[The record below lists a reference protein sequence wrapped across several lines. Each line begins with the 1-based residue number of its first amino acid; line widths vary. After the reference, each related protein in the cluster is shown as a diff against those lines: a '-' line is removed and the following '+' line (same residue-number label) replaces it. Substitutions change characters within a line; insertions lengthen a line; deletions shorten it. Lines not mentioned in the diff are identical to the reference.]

1 MTPSGI
7 IDNMANAAGNFTPK
21 DDRME
26 KAMEQFAK
34 DLGNITKDAASSVA
48 RLVESFEDSEDAMQQ
63 YRDLLQDCTDSISDM
78 QDNLDQLNDDIVDIT
93 HTIDL
98 MSDEAVNF
106 KSELTNLNDELS
118 DLVSNGASNDVID
131 AKQQEIAAKE
141 AQIASK
147 EAEILAKQKEL
158 AKASNKRDVATQDLQ
173 RGKDKRDR
181 LTDAIS
187 HESRKQSKIDG
198 KVQSV
203 TGKDMSVAKAALQ
216 RRNAAVGAAPNG
228 GGKMASMAKGL
239 KGLKANPW
247 MMAIDG
253 LVQAI
258 EFGIGKAT
266 EYARVNTENLLR
278 HIVSS
283 NQVALN
289 DIQAN
294 LDSWQN
300 AIEGAYSSQDLALES
315 QQLLLASTNETLL
328 ATKKLSNTWTNW
340 IPIMGAVNKYQE
352 EVMSM
357 EQKLE
362 EEGLKI
368 ASQWIKQAEAIA
380 KRTDD
385 YISKQ
390 DNTIH
395 SFQKDTGLSQSQ
407 TKVFEEYMLKTGVVL
422 SEYNRTVEDALKMQ
436 THYFET
442 TGRTVNFTQDD
453 YVQNAAVG
461 QLVGDSNLAN
471 FQSQMSIFNH
481 SVSDSADI
489 MYQMYKDV
497 NKMGLSQKKVTKD
510 VLANLKLANKYNFRE
525 GTKSFIELAKWAE
538 NARFNL
544 GALGGS
550 LEKVQAGGLEGT
562 ITQAAKLQV
571 LGGNFAMAADPLGMM
586 WEADNDPDAY
596 AKRIKDSFAG
606 MGIVDQTTGETK
618 FSGAE
623 QRQIRAAAEAW
634 GISMEDAKNMIREDN
649 KKQVVRKQMGGS
661 RLNPDQQDAV
671 INKAQRDEKTG
682 RWVVNVIGS
691 DTPIDV
697 SQVTEAD
704 LSNIVSEDNGE
715 AAVQYAKSTLSVVEQ
730 IESTTKLIAASLG
743 VDTFENYMAAAQQSI
758 DATRDAYS
766 QNHRELTEAIATVRE
781 HALEEQKKSLERL
794 GIINTELTK
803 SYGKLASVEEYNKRM
818 LALLE
823 AKYAHIK
830 EARDRTEKV
839 VQERLNPQYEKTQ
852 QASYGD
858 RFSEGQKLQTRRKEY
873 WYAKGDEDIAQGN
886 YVSGYWNKFNGFAE
900 NTIGRAVQGVANV
913 FGGVYDAVSSSDG
926 KPSLIQAN
934 SITPIHDGS
943 LQLAQTDAQDHAIF
957 AKVGGPF
964 DTLFNGIF
972 GEISAIGDYVRDIP
986 YRERGISDLFDMT
999 GMTRPSIIPKPMV
1012 HTEVQPTAIPT
1023 IAAMIDNAR
1032 NANANTCHVTFD
1044 RPLELNGSLTL
1055 SDGSGN
1061 QLDIVREFERNPQL
1075 LRQLT
1080 QMISEAISRNMNGG
1094 KAAYNGGQLVGGFGF
1109 GR

>member
-1 MTPSGI
+1 
-7 IDNMANAAGNFTPK
+7 
-21 DDRME
+21 
-26 KAMEQFAK
+26 
-34 DLGNITKDAASSVA
+34 
-48 RLVESFEDSEDAMQQ
+48 
-63 YRDLLQDCTDSISDM
+63 
-78 QDNLDQLNDDIVDIT
+78 
-93 HTIDL
+93 
-98 MSDEAVNF
+98 
-106 KSELTNLNDELS
+106 
-118 DLVSNGASNDVID
+118 
-131 AKQQEIAAKE
+131 
-141 AQIASK
+141 
-147 EAEILAKQKEL
+147 
-158 AKASNKRDVATQDLQ
+158 
-173 RGKDKRDR
+173 
-181 LTDAIS
+181 
-187 HESRKQSKIDG
+187 
-198 KVQSV
+198 
-203 TGKDMSVAKAALQ
+203 
-216 RRNAAVGAAPNG
+216 
-228 GGKMASMAKGL
+228 MASMANGL

-315 QQLLLASTNETLL
+315 QQLLLSSTNETLL

-352 EVMSM
+352 EVMTM

-362 EEGLKI
+362 EEQLKI
-368 ASQWIKQAEAIA
+368 ASQWVKQAEAIA

-390 DNTIH
+390 DNVIH
-395 SFQKDTGLSQSQ
+395 SFQKDNGLSQSQ

-436 THYFET
+436 TQYFET

-461 QLVGDSNLAN
+461 NLVGDSNLVN

-481 SVSDSADI
+481 SVSDSAEI

-510 VLANLKLANKYNFRE
+510 VLANLKLANKYDFKN
-525 GTKSFIELAKWAE
+525 GTKGFIELAKWAE
-538 NARFNL
+538 NVRFNL

-571 LGGNFAMAADPLGMM
+571 LGGKIAKAADPMAMAYEANEDPKAYAERIKNSFGGLGML
-586 WEADNDPDAY
+586 
-596 AKRIKDSFAG
+596 
-606 MGIVDQTTGETK
+606 DQTTGETT
-618 FSGAE
+618 FGVADN
-623 QRQIRAAAEAW
+623 QRIRAAAEAW
-634 GISMEDAKNMIREDN
+634 GMSVEDAKNIIREDN
-649 KKQVVRKQMGGS
+649 KKQVVRRQMGGS
-661 RLNPDQQDAV
+661 RLKPEQQDAV
-671 INKAQRDEKTG
+671 INKAQRDETTG
-682 RWVVNVIGS
+682 RWFVNMLDG
-691 DTPIDV
+691 TKMDV
-697 SQVTEAD
+697 SQVTDAD
-704 LSNIVSEDNGE
+704 ISNIVSENTDE

-743 VDTFENYMAAAQQSI
+743 VDTFENYMATAQQSI

-781 HALEEQKKSLERL
+781 HALEEQRKSLERL
-794 GIINTELTK
+794 GSLNTKLTE
-803 SYGKLASVEEYNKRM
+803 SYGKISSIEEYNKEM

-823 AKYAHIK
+823 AKYAEVK
-830 EARDRTEKV
+830 DARTKTENV
-839 VQERLNPQYEKTQ
+839 VQKRLNPQYEKTQ
-852 QASYGD
+852 QASYVD

-900 NTIGRAVQGVANV
+900 NTLGRAVQGVANV
-913 FGGVYDAVSSSDG
+913 FGGGYDAVSSSYC
-926 KPSLIQAN
+926 KATV
-934 SITPIHDGS
+934 TPEIYTTSIHDGS

-972 GEISAIGDYVRDIP
+972 GEISAIGDYLRDTP
-986 YRERGISDLFDMT
+986 DKEGGLSDFFDMI
-999 GMTRPSIIPKPMV
+999 GMNPKSVIPQPMIS
-1012 HTEVQPTAIPT
+1012 TDVQPAAFPT
-1023 IAAMIDNAR
+1023 ISAMVDNAR
-1032 NANANTCHVTFD
+1032 NTSFDTCHVTFD

-1055 SDGSGN
+1055 SDGAGS
-1061 QLDIVREFERNPQL
+1061 QIDLIREFERNPHL

-1094 KAAYNGGQLVGGFGF
+1094 KTAYTGGQLTGGLGF
-1109 GR
+1109 NR

>member
-7 IDNMANAAGNFTPK
+7 IDNMSNEAGNFAPK

-34 DLGNITKDAASSVA
+34 DLGNITKEAASSVA

-63 YRDLLQDCTDSISDM
+63 YRDLLQDYTDSISDM

-106 KSELTNLNDELS
+106 KSELTNLNDELN
-118 DLVSNGASNDVID
+118 DLVSNGASNNVID

-158 AKASNKRDVATQDLQ
+158 TKASNKRDVATQDLQ

-187 HESRKQSKIDG
+187 HERRKQSKIEG
-198 KVQSV
+198 KVQTA
-203 TGKDMSVAKAALQ
+203 TGRDMSVAKAALQ
-216 RRNAAVGAAPNG
+216 RRNAAVSATPNG

-315 QQLLLASTNETLL
+315 QQLLLSSTNETLL
-328 ATKKLSNTWTNW
+328 AAKKLSNTWTNW

-362 EEGLKI
+362 EEQLKI
-368 ASQWIKQAEAIA
+368 ASQWVKQAEAIA

-390 DNTIH
+390 DNAVH
-395 SFQKDTGLSQSQ
+395 SFQKDNGLSQSQ

-436 THYFET
+436 TQYFET

-497 NKMGLSQKKVTKD
+497 NKMGLSQKKVVKD
-510 VLANLKLANKYNFRE
+510 VLANLKLASKYNFKD
-525 GTKSFIELAKWAE
+525 GTKGFIELAKWAE

-550 LEKVQAGGLEGT
+550 IEKVQSGGLEGT

-571 LGGNFAMAADPLGMM
+571 LGGNFARAANPLAMM
-586 WEADNDPDAY
+586 FEADNDPKAY
-596 AKRIKDSFAG
+596 AQRMKDSFRG
-606 MGIVDQTTGETK
+606 LGTLNQTTGETD
-618 FSGAE
+618 FSGGE
-623 QRQIRAAAEAW
+623 LRLIRAAAEGW
-634 GISMEDAKNMIREDN
+634 GISVEDATNMIREDN
-649 KKQVVRKQMGGS
+649 KKQVVRKQMSGS

-671 INKAQRDEKTG
+671 INKAQRDEETG
-682 RWVVNVIGS
+682 RWVVNMLDG
-691 DTPIDV
+691 TKMDV
-697 SQVTEAD
+697 SQVTKAD
-704 LSNIVSEDNGE
+704 LSNIVSEDTDE

-743 VDTFENYMAAAQQSI
+743 VDTFENYMATAQQSI

-794 GIINTELTK
+794 GLINTKLTE
-803 SYGKLASVEEYNKRM
+803 SYGKLASVEDYNKRM

-823 AKYAHIK
+823 SKYAQVK
-830 EARDRTEKV
+830 EARDKTEKV

-900 NTIGRAVQGVANV
+900 NTVGRAVQGVANV

-926 KPSLIQAN
+926 RPSLIQAN

-986 YRERGISDLFDMT
+986 FRECGISDLFDMR
-999 GMTRPSIIPKPMV
+999 GMTRPSIIPKPMI
-1012 HTEVQPTAIPT
+1012 HTDVQPAAIPT

-1094 KAAYNGGQLVGGFGF
+1094 KAAYNGGQLVSGLGF